1 MKSQDC
7 FLSTLIFPTVHV
19 QKLTIS
25 IKNTTVQDIQDR
37 IAHNYI

>member
-19 QKLTIS
+19 KKKLTIS
-25 IKNTTVQDIQDR
+25 TKNTTIQDIQDN
-37 IAHNYI
+37 IAQH